1 MEFLKNKNNPSEM
14 GFSPIAKNTGEGVEP
29 VVGAHG
35 YDHDPT
41 YVLDG

>member
-1 MEFLKNKNNPSEM
+1 M

-41 YVLDG
+41 YILDG